1 MSSTLHTLISPMSH
15 YFTKFVTWHFNM
27 ALVLS
32 FDEVFQGDEDGEA
45 EDPVT
50 CASVNISVLY
60 VGTGRQN

>member
-1 MSSTLHTLISPMSH
+1 
-15 YFTKFVTWHFNM
+15 M

-50 CASVNISVLY
+50 CASVNICTLEQADKTDNLVISCSFIQPEY
-60 VGTGRQN
+60 

>member
-1 MSSTLHTLISPMSH
+1 MSH
-15 YFTKFVTWHFNM
+15 YFTKFVTWHLNM

-50 CASVNISVLY
+50 CASVNIY
-60 VGTGRQN
+60 VRWDRQTKLIMW

>member
-1 MSSTLHTLISPMSH
+1 
-15 YFTKFVTWHFNM
+15 M

-50 CASVNISVLY
+50 CASVKSMYMY

>member
-1 MSSTLHTLISPMSH
+1 
-15 YFTKFVTWHFNM
+15 M

-50 CASVNISVLY
+50 CASVNIY
-60 VGTGRQN
+60 VRWDRQTKLIMW

>member
-1 MSSTLHTLISPMSH
+1 MSH

-50 CASVNISVLY
+50 CASVNIY
-60 VGTGRQN
+60 VRWDRQTKLIIW